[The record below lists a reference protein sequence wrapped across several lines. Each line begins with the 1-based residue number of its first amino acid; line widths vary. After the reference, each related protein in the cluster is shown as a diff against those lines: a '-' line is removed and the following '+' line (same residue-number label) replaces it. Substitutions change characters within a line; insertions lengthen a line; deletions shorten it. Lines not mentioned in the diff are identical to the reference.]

1 MKQSVLIKS
10 AISCGGGALD
20 YLEKLSV
27 KNAVVIADSRT
38 AFAQNAVKKI
48 EDILSKKET
57 NYIVKR
63 DMGKKPAFAELMS
76 EAALAKE
83 MNADTVIAVGD
94 DTTINAAKLMLL
106 LYEYSGMSFEEIRK
120 ENDRRVIKL
129 QTRLVVIA
137 ASSGMAE
144 EVNRL
149 GAIMIDDTGFT
160 AR

>member
-20 YLEKLSV
+20 YLDKLSM
-27 KNAVVIADSRT
+27 KNAVVIADNRT
-38 AFAQNAVKKI
+38 VFAQDAVKKI
-48 EDILSKKET
+48 EDILGKKET
-57 NYIVKR
+57 NYNVKS
-63 DMGKKPAFAELMS
+63 DMSSKPGFAELLS
-76 EAALAKE
+76 EAALIKE

-106 LYEYSGMSFEEIRK
+106 LYEYPGKSFEDIRR
-120 ENDRRVIKL
+120 ENDIGVIKL

-149 GAIMIDDTGFT
+149 GAIMIDDTGFI
-160 AR
+160 AE